1 MVVTRAMAAR
11 SADHPSVD
19 ASSPGGRRYRYPS
32 SSSSSSS
39 SSSTSFSTP
48 RTPTD
53 TITKAKDS
61 FSCSSY
67 VSLSSHIQKLIDV
80 IDSKF
85 KQYSLQFEHICN
97 RLSNVEELINDHHS
111 IINEIERELSIVADK
126 LKNVF
131 SKSSD
136 SLSSHSGSYKLHK
149 STQTDHSCSS
159 SFPIMFPLNS
169 NSQPTPAPVVSNPPR
184 STVYWRSTPST
195 RPTSPLPTSTHPR
208 RTFPPAPSFPLK
220 RSPLRNTRRSAPS
233 TRPTF
238 PLPTSTH
245 PRRTVP
251 PAPPSPPRR
260 SSLRNTSSRTP
271 HAPSSYAHNPSHNIN
286 PSTLIMGDSNTKYV
300 NLPHAN
306 YHRIPTYTIEGI
318 DPVKCIGYAKLWLH
332 VGINNLKSIRCGGL
346 GDVHR
351 SFNLFMHKVDLIG
364 KLSPRTT
371 VIISPILSTGVS
383 TLNDRART
391 FNRLLFSTNR
401 WWHTLNF
408 SIFATRN
415 NMLQSHFRCYG
426 NPKDK
431 IHIGFH
437 GIRELERIIAKE
449 ISRVDAR
456 SYSVVAK
463 SDIP

>member
-1 MVVTRAMAAR
+1 MVVTRAMAAK
-11 SADHPSVD
+11 SADYPSVD

-39 SSSTSFSTP
+39 SSSKSFSTP

-53 TITKAKDS
+53 TFTKAKDS

-85 KQYSLQFEHICN
+85 KEYSLQFEHICN

-126 LKNVF
+126 LKNVS

-136 SLSSHSGSYKLHK
+136 SFSSHSGSYKQHK

-159 SFPIMFPLNS
+159 SFPLMSPLNS
-169 NSQPTPAPVVSNPPR
+169 NSQPTPAPVVYNPPR
-184 STVYWRSTPST
+184 ST
-195 RPTSPLPTSTHPR
+195 
-208 RTFPPAPSFPLK
+208 
-220 RSPLRNTRRSAPS
+220 PS

-245 PRRTVP
+245 PRRTFPPAPSSPLRHSPLRNTRRSAHSTRPTFPLPTSTHPRHTVP
-251 PAPPSPPRR
+251 PAPSSPPRR

-306 YHRIPTYTIEGI
+306 YHRIPTYTIEDI

-351 SFNLFMHKVDLIG
+351 YFNLFMHKVDLIG

-371 VIISPILSTGVS
+371 VIISPILPTGVS

-415 NMLQSHFRCYG
+415 SMLQSHFRCYG